1 MTLPDS
7 INMVHAAFIVVG
19 LISCIFFVKSGY
31 KRGVIDE
38 LKKLAGIV
46 VALICIFLILV
57 IRGAVAD
64 KQYSTVIVIGGALF
78 ILSIGW
84 KGIRMILGLLS
95 GIGDLPVIGLANR
108 LLGAALGAAECAALF
123 FVSYK
128 LYEHFL
134 QI

>member
-7 INMVHAAFIVVG
+7 INMVQAAFIVVG
-19 LISCIFFVKSGY
+19 LIACIFFVKSGY